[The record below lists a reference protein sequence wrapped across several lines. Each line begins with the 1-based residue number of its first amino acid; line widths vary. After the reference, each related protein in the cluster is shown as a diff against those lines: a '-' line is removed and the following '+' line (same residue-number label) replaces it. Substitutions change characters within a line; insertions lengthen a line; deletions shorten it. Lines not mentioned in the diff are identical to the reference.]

1 MNYDNL
7 IYTKEENIGIIT
19 LNRPKQRNPLTTR
32 MGAELRELVTAVK
45 GDRSIRAVI
54 LTGAGKSFS
63 AGGDLRM
70 LERSRCASGYDN
82 KNYYRDFY
90 PLFLSIMELEVPVI
104 AAING
109 HAIGAGLCLALACD
123 IRYAAEDAVLGLNFT
138 RLGIHPGMGA
148 TWFLPRIVGMQR
160 AAELLYTGRNIS
172 GTEAGEMNLVAG
184 VFKGEE
190 LMEKVMDRAE
200 DIASSAPIAV
210 QMVKKALR
218 QSMDNSLDAQLE
230 FESFCQGMTLGTGDF
245 REGIKSIKEK
255 KPPRFTGK

>member
-1 MNYDNL
+1 MKYENL
-7 IYTKEENIGIIT
+7 IYTKEDNIGIIT
-19 LNRPKQRNPLTTR
+19 LNRPKQRNPLTTG
-32 MGAELRELVTAVK
+32 MGAELSELVTAVK
-45 GDRSIRAVI
+45 NDNGIRAVI

-70 LERSRCASGYDN
+70 LERSKCVTGYDN
-82 KNYYRDFY
+82 KNYYRSFY

-172 GTEAGEMNLVAG
+172 GSEAKEMNLAAE
-184 VFKGEE
+184 VFKSEE
-190 LMEKVMDRAE
+190 LMELTMKRAGE
-200 DIASSAPIAV
+200 IASSAPIAV
-210 QMVKKALR
+210 RMVKKALR
-218 QSMDNSLDAQLE
+218 QSMDNSLEAQLE
-230 FESFCQGMTLGTGDF
+230 FESFCQRMTLGTGDF
-245 REGIKSIKEK
+245 REGIRSIKEK
-255 KPPRFTGK
+255 KTPRFTGA